1 MGSGTYITNLM
12 EKFGRQHLGVQGLTP
27 RALRKHWAGVIDSID
42 PVGQKGIKAL
52 AAKAMGTS
60 VKVLNEK

>member
-1 MGSGTYITNLM
+1 M